1 MNSIAH
7 DSFNECFES
16 PRKEKRPLYKLPGTY
31 LSLIFSVVFRVPIRS
46 LIFFS
51 NLLICGFL
59 ISIIGI
65 VYPFD
70 TVRRQKI
77 LLTIYQLAAKLFV
90 ISFGGEI
97 HLHGTIPKYS
107 YLL

>member
-1 MNSIAH
+1 MKEAKHHKQTKELVPLIVTLIGEGMNSIAH

-16 PRKEKRPLYKLPGTY
+16 PRKEKRPLYKLPGAL
-31 LSLIFSVVFRVPIRS
+31 LSFIFSVAFRVPVRA

-65 VYPFD
+65 IYPFD
-70 TVRRQKI
+70 TAGR
-77 LLTIYQLAAKLFV
+77 
-90 ISFGGEI
+90 
-97 HLHGTIPKYS
+97 
-107 YLL
+107 